1 MFMAQPHRR
10 SIRLTGRDYSW
21 PGTYFVTICTAER
34 KRILGRIEDG
44 TMPENVLGRLVRTH
58 WMAIPREFASV
69 ELDAFTVMPNHVHGL
84 IHLHRRVT
92 VNEPQYKP
100 AQFAKPDTASITW
113 IVRAFKARVTR
124 EARQVLR
131 RPELTVW
138 QRNYFERIVRTG
150 QEYKEVY
157 RYIFENPKNWDQDEE
172 NPQASNQ
179 T

>member
-1 MFMAQPHRR
+1 MYEVQTHRR
-10 SIRLTGRDYSW
+10 SIRLIGRDYSW

-44 TMPENVLGRLVRTH
+44 AMQENVLGQLVRTH
-58 WMAIPREFASV
+58 WLSVPREFASV
-69 ELDAFTVMPNHVHGL
+69 DLDAFVVMPNHLHGL
-84 IHLHRRVT
+84 IHLRRRVAAH
-92 VNEPQYKP
+92 EEQYKP
-100 AQFAKPDTASITW
+100 AQFAKPHTTSIGW

-131 RPELTVW
+131 RPKLTVW
-138 QRNYFERIVRTG
+138 QRNYFERAVRSG

-157 RYIFENPKNWDQDEE
+157 CYICENPKNWSQDEE